1 MISSIAAFS
10 DTYLPTI
17 NGVTYTLVTW
27 KKWWDARGGE
37 MHIIYPK
44 SKYSPKRGEW
54 PVNSVTFPFY
64 PGYRLAIPVNPTL
77 PKNVNIVHTHTPFS
91 LGLAGQKLAKKYNL
105 PLVASYHTPLSNYVY
120 YISPID
126 LVSRLLSK
134 TSNRWESRFLNRADL
149 ILVHSNH
156 ALMNLR
162 EIGVTS
168 PINLLKNGIDIS
180 LFKSVKTESFL
191 TKYGIDP
198 DQTILGYTGRHG
210 YEKNLHE
217 LIQLSSSLDAT
228 ILIGGSGPARNDL
241 EDQANKIDA
250 NIVFLGQ
257 LPREELP
264 AFYSALDL
272 FVFPSPVET
281 QGLVALESIACG
293 TPVVAADQGALLET
307 VTNGVTGTHYQ
318 SGDPSS
324 LIDKTFDSLS
334 NRKQL
339 CKNCMSCRDSI
350 SIDTTIDQLS
360 QFYLSL
366 L

>member
-1 MISSIAAFS
+1 MIPSIAAFS
-10 DTYLPTI
+10 DTYLPTL
-17 NGVTYTLVTW
+17 NGVTYTLDTW
-27 KKWWDARGGE
+27 KKWWNIRGGE
-37 MHIIYPK
+37 MHIIYPQ
-44 SKYSPKRGEW
+44 SKYDPKHGEW
-54 PVNSVTFPFY
+54 PVSSVPFPFY
-64 PGYRLAIPVNPTL
+64 PGYRIAIPVNPDL
-77 PKNVNIVHTHTPFS
+77 PENVNIVHTHTPFS

-105 PLVASYHTPLSNYVY
+105 PLVASYHTPLSKYVY

-126 LVSRLLSK
+126 LVSRPLSK
-134 TSNRWESRFLNRADL
+134 ASNHWESRFLNHADL
-149 ILVHSNH
+149 ILVHSNN
-156 ALMNLR
+156 ALLNLR

-168 PINLLKNGIDIS
+168 PITLLKNGIDIS
-180 LFKSVKTESFL
+180 LFKPVKTESFL

-198 DQTILGYTGRHG
+198 DQTILGYTGRHS

-217 LIQLSSSLDAT
+217 LIQSSPSLDAT
-228 ILIGGSGPARNDL
+228 ILIGGSGPARKHL
-241 EDQANKIDA
+241 EAQANDINA

-272 FVFPSPVET
+272 FIFPSPVET

-307 VTNGVTGTHYQ
+307 VTNGVTGIHYQ
-318 SGDPSS
+318 SENTSS
-324 LIDKTFDSLS
+324 LIDKTLDSLS

-339 CKNCMSCRDSI
+339 CKNCISHRDSI

-360 QFYLSL
+360 QLYLSL